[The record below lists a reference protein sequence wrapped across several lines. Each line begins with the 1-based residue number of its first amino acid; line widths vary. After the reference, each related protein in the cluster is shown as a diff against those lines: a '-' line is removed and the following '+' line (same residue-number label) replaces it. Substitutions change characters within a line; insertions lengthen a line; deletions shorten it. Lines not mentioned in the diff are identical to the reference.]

1 MNENTSG
8 DKMDFFQPEFPD
20 NGADSEKSRQQPPW
34 KILVADDDPE
44 VHRLTRMVLGS
55 HVYDGRSMQILEAS
69 SSHQALDVLDSH
81 EEVAVLVL
89 DVVMESE
96 SAGLDLVSLIRNQRK
111 NTCLQILLRTGQPGM
126 APESVVVSDYG
137 INDYQSKSDLTS
149 QRFISSVVMAL
160 RAYRD
165 CHALQELNRKLQ
177 LALQENMQIR
187 RSLEKNNEE
196 LEARVASRTKELE
209 KANAE
214 LKETMEATRELACRA
229 EEASRAKSVFLAN
242 MSHEIRTPMNGILGM
257 AELLNDACNGREQ
270 KEMLEII
277 RSSGDHLLG
286 IIDDLLDYTI
296 LESGGV
302 RMDAIPFDPEGI
314 CISVL
319 NDFSSTARKKNIHL
333 KFFPVRHLPARLLGD
348 GDRMCQV
355 LKILLGNA
363 VKFTEAGEVVLRAD
377 GFQASTET
385 FILKVTIKD
394 RGHGVPDHQKQM
406 IFKPFFQ
413 ADSATTRKHGGTG
426 LGLAICRKL
435 VIQMKGHIHVENRPG
450 GGSSFTIEIPFPM
463 ASQAVDSLP
472 EWHGM
477 LEGKKVGISLNDPE
491 EANLVADWITLA
503 GGSAVSDPQD
513 RSQPVAFWITDSALE
528 TLCGTPRIDVDGT
541 GNGPWIWQRPL
552 LRSSF
557 MELSR
562 NILSKIPSVQE
573 DSAGEEG
580 KPRILVVED
589 QAVNRIV
596 VMKILERKGFIV
608 DIAEDGSKG
617 LEQLREKAYDAVLM
631 DMRMPVMDGLEAT
644 RALRSREAGIL
655 NMHVPVIA
663 LTANAT
669 VEDRKNC
676 LASGMDDYLAKPV
689 MPDTLVAT
697 LEKWMRNSCS
707 TDFSGQ

>member
-1 MNENTSG
+1 MSENTSG
-8 DKMDFFQPEFPD
+8 DKMDFFQPECPD
-20 NGADSEKSRQQPPW
+20 HGSDSEKRRQQPPW

-44 VHRLTRMVLGS
+44 VHRLTRMVLGGQ
-55 HVYDGRSMQILEAS
+55 VYGGRRLQILEAS
-69 SSHQALDVLDSH
+69 SSGQALELLDSH
-81 EEVAVLVL
+81 GDVAVLVL

-96 SAGLDLVSLIRNQRK
+96 TAGLDLVSVIRNQRK

-137 INDYQSKSDLTS
+137 INDYQSKSELTS

-177 LALQENMQIR
+177 AALQENMEIHR
-187 RSLEKNNEE
+187 RLEKSNEE

-209 KANAE
+209 KINAE

-257 AELLNDACNGREQ
+257 TELLKDTGLGREQ

-277 RSSGDHLLG
+277 RNSGDHLLG
-286 IIDDLLDYTI
+286 MIDDLLDYTI

-302 RMDAIPFDPEGI
+302 RMDARPFDPEGL
-314 CISVL
+314 CVSVL
-319 NDFSSTARKKNIHL
+319 NDFIPTARKKNIHL

-348 GDRMCQV
+348 GDRICQV

-363 VKFTEAGEVVLRAD
+363 VKFTEAGEVRVRAD
-377 GFQASTET
+377 GFQSSPDIFT
-385 FILKVTIKD
+385 LKVTIED
-394 RGHGVPDHQKQM
+394 RGQGIPDCQKQM

-413 ADSATTRKHGGTG
+413 ADSASTRKHGGTG
-426 LGLAICRKL
+426 LGLAICGKL
-435 VIQMKGHIHVENRPG
+435 VMQMKGRIHVEDRPG
-450 GGSSFTIEIPFPM
+450 GGSSFTIEIPFPV
-463 ASQAVDSLP
+463 AALAEDFLSDEKAVLD
-472 EWHGM
+472 
-477 LEGKKVGISLNDPE
+477 GKGIGISLNDPE
-491 EANLVADWITLA
+491 EAALVADWVTLA
-503 GGSAVSDPQD
+503 GGRVVSDSRD
-513 RSQPVAFWITDSALE
+513 LSLPVAFWIADSPQK
-528 TLCGTPRIDVDGT
+528 TLCGVPCIHVDG
-541 GNGPWIWQRPL
+541 GGEGPWVWQRPL
-552 LRSSF
+552 LRAAF
-557 MELSR
+557 MEMSK
-562 NILSKIPSVQE
+562 NILSEFASGSQDAFRE
-573 DSAGEEG
+573 SG

-608 DIAEDGSKG
+608 DLAEDGRQG

-644 RALRSREAGIL
+644 RALRSGEAGIL

-663 LTANAT
+663 LTANAA

-676 LASGMDDYLAKPV
+676 LESGMDDYLAKPV
-689 MPDTLVAT
+689 MPDILVAA
-697 LEKWMRNSCS
+697 LEKWISPSC
-707 TDFSGQ
+707 TAAFSGQ